1 MKSPNHSADYYSEQ
15 YNARASIP
23 EHPHIFTRWVE
34 QSAQVRRRHAG
45 LFDLMYGDSAGERLD
60 LFPTRVANAP
70 LLVFIHGGWWRS
82 LDKSDFSLLAPAFTN
97 AGINVAML
105 NYSLAPEASVEEILQ
120 QQLRALAW
128 LYKNAERYEID
139 AQRIMLAGH
148 SAGAHLAAMLM
159 TASWNTYDAA
169 LPENLIKAAAL
180 LSGVYDLTPLL
191 QTDFV
196 NTDLKL
202 TEQRILPLSPG
213 LMPLTRAIPFITAVG
228 GLESDEFKRQ
238 TRLLENHWKPQ
249 HYISIALPDSNH
261 LTICDVLSDPSS
273 ALTTAIIDL
282 AISI

>member
-1 MKSPNHSADYYSEQ
+1 MNKPARSADYYSEQ

-23 EHPHIFTRWVE
+23 EHPYIFTRWIE

-60 LFPTRVANAP
+60 LFPTRLANAP

-82 LDKSDFSLLAPAFTN
+82 LDKSDFSLLAPTFTD
-97 AGINVAML
+97 AGINVALL
-105 NYSLAPEASVEEILQ
+105 NYSLVPEASIEEILQ

-128 LYKNAERYEID
+128 LYKSAERYEID
-139 AQRIMLAGH
+139 AERIILAGH

-159 TASWNTYDAA
+159 TASWTTYDAA

-196 NTDLKL
+196 NRDLKL
-202 TEQRILPLSPG
+202 TEARILPLSPS
-213 LMPLTRAIPFITAVG
+213 LMPLTRTIPFITAVG

-238 TRLLENHWKPQ
+238 TAMLEQSWSSQ
-249 HYISIALPDSNH
+249 HYANIELAESNH
-261 LTICDVLSDPSS
+261 LTVCDALSEPNS
-273 ALTTAIIDL
+273 ALTKTIIEL
-282 AISI
+282 ARSL

>member
-1 MKSPNHSADYYSEQ
+1 MNKPARSADYYSEQ

-23 EHPHIFTRWVE
+23 EHPYIFTRWIE

-60 LFPTRVANAP
+60 LFPTRLANAP

-82 LDKSDFSLLAPAFTN
+82 LDKSDFSLLAPTFTD
-97 AGINVAML
+97 AGINVALL
-105 NYSLAPEASVEEILQ
+105 NYSLVPEASIEEILQ

-128 LYKNAERYEID
+128 LYKSAERYEID
-139 AQRIMLAGH
+139 AERIILAGH

-159 TASWNTYDAA
+159 TASWTTYDAA

-196 NTDLKL
+196 NRDLKL
-202 TEQRILPLSPG
+202 TEARILPLSPC
-213 LMPLTRAIPFITAVG
+213 LMPLTRTIPFITAVG

-238 TRLLENHWKPQ
+238 TAMIEQSWSSQ
-249 HYISIALPDSNH
+249 HYANIELAESNH
-261 LTICDVLSDPSS
+261 LTVCDALSEPNS
-273 ALTTAIIDL
+273 ALTKTIIEL
-282 AISI
+282 ARSL

>member
-1 MKSPNHSADYYSEQ
+1 MNKPARSADYYSEQ

-23 EHPHIFTRWVE
+23 EHPYIFTRWIE

-60 LFPTRVANAP
+60 LFPTRLANAP

-82 LDKSDFSLLAPAFTN
+82 LDKSDFSLLAPTFTD
-97 AGINVAML
+97 AGINVALL
-105 NYSLAPEASVEEILQ
+105 NYSLVPEASIEEILQ

-128 LYKNAERYEID
+128 LYKSAERYEID
-139 AQRIMLAGH
+139 AERIILAGH

-159 TASWNTYDAA
+159 TASWTTYDAA

-196 NTDLKL
+196 NRDLKL
-202 TEQRILPLSPG
+202 TEARILPLSPS
-213 LMPLTRAIPFITAVG
+213 LMPLTRTIPFITAVG

-238 TRLLENHWKPQ
+238 TAMLEQSWSSQ
-249 HYISIALPDSNH
+249 HYANIELAESNH
-261 LTICDVLSDPSS
+261 LTVCNALSEPNS
-273 ALTTAIIDL
+273 ALTKTIIEL
-282 AISI
+282 ARSL

>member
-1 MKSPNHSADYYSEQ
+1 MNKPARSADYYSEQ

-23 EHPHIFTRWVE
+23 EHPYIFTRWIE

-60 LFPTRVANAP
+60 LFPTRLANAP

-82 LDKSDFSLLAPAFTN
+82 LDKSDFSLLAPTFTD
-97 AGINVAML
+97 AGINVALL
-105 NYSLAPEASVEEILQ
+105 NYSLVPEASIEEILQ

-128 LYKNAERYEID
+128 LYKSAERYEID
-139 AQRIMLAGH
+139 AERIILAGH

-159 TASWNTYDAA
+159 TASWTTYDAA

-196 NTDLKL
+196 NRDLKL
-202 TEQRILPLSPG
+202 TEARILPLSPS
-213 LMPLTRAIPFITAVG
+213 LMPLTRTIPFITAVG

-238 TRLLENHWKPQ
+238 TAMIEQSWSSQ
-249 HYISIALPDSNH
+249 HYANIELAESNH
-261 LTICDVLSDPSS
+261 LTVCDALSEPNS
-273 ALTTAIIDL
+273 ALTKTIIEL
-282 AISI
+282 ARSL